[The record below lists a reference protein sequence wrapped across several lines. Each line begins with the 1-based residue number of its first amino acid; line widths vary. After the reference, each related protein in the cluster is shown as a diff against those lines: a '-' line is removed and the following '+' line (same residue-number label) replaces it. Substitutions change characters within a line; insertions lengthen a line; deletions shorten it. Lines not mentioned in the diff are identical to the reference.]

1 MIDNQ
6 YAIASLQWNDCNNN
20 NQSLDLG
27 EETISIGRSKD
38 NDIAILDKRIS
49 RYHAEITY
57 DGQDHIINDLESING
72 VLINDVRIKNGEQLS
87 NGTKIKIGPIQ
98 LTYRTLKHETK
109 DLLQQIRTTTIV
121 VPDKQYLPHLE
132 VISGT
137 QIGVIFELELDE
149 ITIGRSNVNNPS
161 DFMLKDRAVSRPHAK
176 ITKLSDKYL
185 ITDLGS
191 ANGTILNGEQISE
204 PILLSDKDAI
214 EIGETE
220 MIFHVGN

>member
-6 YAIASLQWNDCNNN
+6 YAIATLQWNDSNNID
-20 NQSLDLG
+20 QSLDLG

-57 DGQDHIINDLESING
+57 DGKDHIINDLDSING
-72 VLINDVRIKNGEQLS
+72 VLINDVRINNSGQLS

-98 LTYRTLKHETK
+98 LTYRTVKHETK
-109 DLLQQIRTTTIV
+109 GLLQQIRTTTIV
-121 VPDKQYLPHLE
+121 VPEKQYLPHLE
-132 VISGT
+132 VISGA

-176 ITKLSDKYL
+176 ITKESDKYL

-191 ANGTILNGEQISE
+191 ANGTIINGKQISE

-220 MIFHVGN
+220 MIFHVGH